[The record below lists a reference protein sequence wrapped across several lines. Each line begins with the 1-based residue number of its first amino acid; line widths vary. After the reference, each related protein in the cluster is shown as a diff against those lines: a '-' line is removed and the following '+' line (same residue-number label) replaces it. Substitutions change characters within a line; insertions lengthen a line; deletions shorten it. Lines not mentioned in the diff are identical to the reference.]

1 MKKLSVLVLYVAVFI
16 SCNGEKKLNEYGYV
30 FQESTAQNQ
39 YLIMD
44 GRRVPIKNLVADGSN
59 RVALKSLQA
68 LKWTVLYLKT
78 LAGMN
83 GLHSFSQSFESRLIC
98 SSDNLLRFDFET
110 LRDKV

>member
-1 MKKLSVLVLYVAVFI
+1 MKKLSVLLLCVAVFI

-68 LKWTVLYLKT
+68 LKWNVLYPNAQGDKIFLP
-78 LAGMN
+78 GDYDDQS
-83 GLHSFSQSFESRLIC
+83 HSFRLSHWYIKVPFER
-98 SSDNLLRFDFET
+98 
-110 LRDKV
+110 